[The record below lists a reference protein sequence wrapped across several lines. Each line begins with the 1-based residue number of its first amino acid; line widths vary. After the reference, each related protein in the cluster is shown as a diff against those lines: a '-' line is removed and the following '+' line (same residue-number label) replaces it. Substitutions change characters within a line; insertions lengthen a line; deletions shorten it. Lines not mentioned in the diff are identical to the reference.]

1 MVKSTYQTVHD
12 PRTSAQAT
20 QPRETPAQYELL
32 EFLIPMLTLAEE
44 LVVRLKYGFRYG
56 EVLMTA
62 TPAVAS
68 LRIHWRGIV
77 L

>member
-1 MVKSTYQTVHD
+1 VVKSTYQTVHD

-20 QPRETPAQYELL
+20 QPKEPAQDELL

-68 LRIHWRGIV
+68 LRIHWSGIV